1 MMEFIM
7 VPLIIGICV
16 AGVYGLFE
24 LFVRRK
30 ERLTIIEKI
39 SEKLDAST
47 FESKFNFGSYWPRIS
62 FSALKGGC
70 LMVGIGLGLLVG
82 FILNNLPLMFQSYA
96 GNQAHHD
103 NWYHHEMAG
112 AAYGASVLLF
122 GGLSLIV
129 AFVIEIK
136 MAKNKKE

>member
-1 MMEFIM
+1 MMEFITI
-7 VPLIIGICV
+7 PLVVGICV

-30 ERLTIIEKI
+30 ERLTIIEKVC
-39 SEKLDAST
+39 EKLDVST
-47 FESKFNFGSYWPRIS
+47 FEGKLDFGSYMPKFS
-62 FSALKGGC
+62 FSALKAGC
-70 LMVGIGLGLLVG
+70 LMTGTGLGILVG
-82 FILNNLPLMFQSYA
+82 FILNNLPLIYQSYK
-96 GNQAHHD
+96 N
-103 NWYHHEMAG
+103 NWYDNN

-136 MAKNKKE
+136 MAKKNKE